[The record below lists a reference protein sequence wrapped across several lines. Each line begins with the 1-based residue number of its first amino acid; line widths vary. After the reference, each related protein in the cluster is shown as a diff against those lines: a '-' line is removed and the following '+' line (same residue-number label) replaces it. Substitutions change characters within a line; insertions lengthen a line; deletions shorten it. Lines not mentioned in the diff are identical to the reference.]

1 MEAPNMRQLLK
12 SELLDAL
19 KESLCDLEGARMVS
33 AIDPEV
39 VLLKQNLHATITRL
53 ENEDSADYE

>member
-1 MEAPNMRQLLK
+1 MRQLLK

-19 KESLCDLEGARMVS
+19 KVSLCDLEDARMVS

-39 VLLKQNLHATITRL
+39 ALLKQDLYRTIIRL
-53 ENEDSADYE
+53 EDEDCADYEYETAA

>member
-1 MEAPNMRQLLK
+1 MRQLLK

-19 KESLCDLEGARMVS
+19 KVRLCDLEDARMVS

-39 VLLKQNLHATITRL
+39 VFLKQDLYTTITRL
-53 ENEDSADYE
+53 ENEDSADYEYESAA